1 MNANAIYDI
10 LEIVCVLVLISPLV
24 ITLIAIIVVL
34 VKLMI
39 GCRNVQK

>member
-1 MNANAIYDI
+1 MNTNIIYDI

-34 VKLMI
+34 IKSMF
-39 GCRNVQK
+39 GA